1 MIDVFE
7 IKLHYPIPIFLYTSN
22 IKSIYEF
29 YKFLSELKN
38 DTLVIPLENFEFITI
53 DELDISKSYR
63 LKSVLVPK
71 GEILVKFFL
80 GLLEGLNI
88 YYYFLP
94 IVEINPIG
102 KKLLNKKRKNKNWS
116 IEWKSFLRY
125 INLIKDRMIKFEV
138 FENEFLSL
146 IISNVSYKEPL
157 FYVGELVKLK
167 NKSVYGRIVELR
179 EKSVFL
185 DNGEFYNKSD
195 LITIKTQPETNIKHS
210 DSKFMIEFLLKYLNR
225 ELIKYGLELVRK
237 EFDFEKVE
245 ISKDCLKDFLKNK
258 RINLVFK
265 SEKIKE
271 KFSNFKFPFILDE
284 NSEYSFL
291 IDSPRYLKSPK
302 KLYKEVSKLFLNL
315 DHNCPRVYSK
325 IPVKLKLKDGRYL
338 ISNNYN
344 SAICNEEEINIGI
357 LVL

>member
-29 YKFLSELKN
+29 YKFINELKGE
-38 DTLVIPLENFEFITI
+38 TLVVPLENFSFITI
-53 DELDISKSYR
+53 DELDISKSYK

-71 GEILVKFFL
+71 GEILIKFFL

-88 YYYFLP
+88 YHYFLA
-94 IVEINPIG
+94 IVDANPIG
-102 KKLLNKKRKNKNWS
+102 KKLLNKKSKSKNWS
-116 IEWKSFLRY
+116 SEWKSFLRY

-138 FENEFLSL
+138 FEDEFIAL
-146 IISNVSYKEPL
+146 IVSNASYKEPS

-167 NKSVYGRIVELR
+167 NKPIYGKIIEVR

-195 LITIKTQPETNIKHS
+195 LISIKTYPDKDIKYS
-210 DSKFMIEFLLKYLNR
+210 DSKFMIEFFLKYLNR

-237 EFDFEKVE
+237 DLEFEKVE
-245 ISKDCLKDFLKNK
+245 VSEDYLKDFLKNK
-258 RINLVFK
+258 NVNLIFK
-265 SEKIKE
+265 NEKIKE
-271 KFSNFKFPFILDE
+271 KYLNFNFAFIIDE
-284 NSEYSFL
+284 NSRYSFL
-291 IDSPRYLKSPK
+291 IDSPRYLKNPK
-302 KLYKEVSKLFLNL
+302 KLYKEVCKLFLNL
-315 DHNCPRVYSK
+315 DYNCPRVYSK
-325 IPVKLKLKDGRYL
+325 APVKLKLKDGRYL
-338 ISNNYN
+338 ISNNFN
-344 SAICNEEEINIGI
+344 SAICNEEEINISI